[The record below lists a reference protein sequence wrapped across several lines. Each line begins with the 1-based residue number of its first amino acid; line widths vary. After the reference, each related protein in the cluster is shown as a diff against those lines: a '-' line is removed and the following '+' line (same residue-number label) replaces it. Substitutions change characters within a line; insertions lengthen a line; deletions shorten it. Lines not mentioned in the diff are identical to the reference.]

1 MWSLPG
7 HTGHTHAALVL
18 GLRAT
23 VQSTQHAAK
32 SCTVHRA
39 PSIHHPVL
47 CVCGGGGGGR
57 GRCTRI
63 YDLDSPLSCYLVAP
77 TRTSHFKL
85 IVLVVG

>member
-32 SCTVHRA
+32 SCTLHRA
-39 PSIHHPVL
+39 PSIHHPVSCVCV
-47 CVCGGGGGGR
+47 CVCGGR
-57 GRCTRI
+57 EEEEVYTYI
-63 YDLDSPLSCYLVAP
+63 YDLDPVTSLHPQGH
-77 TRTSHFKL
+77 RTSN
-85 IVLVVG
+85 